1 MPAGAASGAQQHD
14 TAVLPEHRRR
24 GLARWIKAEQTLR
37 LQERLPYVRTVTT
50 TVNQQNLPMVAVNRA
65 VGYRTVGERLLM
77 EGPVI
82 DLTRPTPGGSR

>member
-1 MPAGAASGAQQHD
+1 MPPGAQQHD

-37 LQERLPYVRTVTT
+37 LHDRFPHVRTVTT
-50 TVNQQNLPMVAVNRA
+50 TVNRRNLPMAAVNRA
-65 VGYRTVGERLLM
+65 VGYRTVGERLLL

-82 DLTRPTPGGSR
+82 ER